1 MIHVILSLATLAIF
15 LVATVSIVLAV
26 ALTFDDDDFGKGM
39 LTMASVGTLTLFA
52 GTYVGDYAPFTGVRY
67 PDTVAVAAADT
78 VFVTDTLLVL
88 VQP

>member
-15 LVATVSIVLAV
+15 LVATVSTVLAV

-67 PDTVAVAAADT
+67 PDTVAAVDT
-78 VFVTDTLLVL
+78 VVVTDTLLVL

>member
-15 LVATVSIVLAV
+15 LVATVSTVLAV

-67 PDTVAVAAADT
+67 PDTVAAADT
-78 VFVTDTLLVL
+78 VVVTDTLLVL

>member
-1 MIHVILSLATLAIF
+1 MIHVILSFATLAIF
-15 LVATVSIVLAV
+15 LVAAVSIIFAV
-26 ALTFDDDDFGKGM
+26 ALAFDDDDFGKGM
-39 LTMASVGTLTLFA
+39 LAMAVVGILLMFA

-78 VFVTDTLLVL
+78 VFVTDTLLVV